1 MELHAKAA
9 KFHGKKISLPVKLW
23 RREEMC
29 GAFSVTHTSVYKRH
43 GYRVDSKCL
52 AKKQK
57 ALNLSVNVHKN
68 SIQDSFV

>member
-1 MELHAKAA
+1 
-9 KFHGKKISLPVKLW
+9 
-23 RREEMC
+23 MC